1 MKKRIVRRNYVYFDY
16 LEEQPAFLKRI
27 YAARGIRCNEELDK
41 GLEKLA
47 SYQLLSGIEEAV
59 DCLYSALI
67 SNSHIMLIGDFD
79 ADGAT
84 STALAVSCLRMM
96 GAAKVSFLV
105 PNRFEFGYGLTPEIV
120 EVAAKQD
127 PTLLVTVDN
136 GITSHEGVVKAKELG
151 IQVIITDH
159 HLPASSLP
167 QADAIVD
174 PNLPGDLFPSKNLAG
189 VGVIFYVMMALRAK
203 LRAMNWFEQRG
214 LPEINMA
221 SFLDLVAFGTI
232 ADVVPL
238 DQTNRILVY
247 QGLARMR
254 AGRVRPGI
262 RALLDVAGRKIN
274 QLVAT
279 DLGFA
284 VAPRLNAAGRLD
296 DMSLGIACLLSENEQ
311 EAMQFAF
318 RLDELNKER
327 QHLEADM
334 REQAIELVANLQ
346 LASDL
351 PLGLCLF
358 DYDWHQ
364 GIIGIVASRIK
375 EKYHRPV
382 FAFALANENE
392 LKGSGRSISGFHLKD
407 ALEVIV
413 ARYPGLLTKFG
424 GHAMAAGLTLS
435 RNHLEKFTEVFNA
448 VVKEMLPQEAL
459 EGIIHS
465 DGELPHAII
474 NIETAETLQ
483 KAGPWGQGFPE
494 PIFDGHFKVVKQ
506 RLLKD
511 KHLKLVLKSL
521 DDFFVIDAMA
531 FNIDKDRVLITE
543 DDILHIAY
551 KLDINEYR
559 GNRNI
564 QLLIEYFDVV

>member
-1 MKKRIVRRNYVYFDY
+1 MKKKIVRRNYVYFDH
-16 LEEQPAFLKRI
+16 LEELPAFLKQI

-96 GAAKVSFLV
+96 GAVKVSFLV

-167 QADAIVD
+167 QADAIVN

-221 SFLDLVAFGTI
+221 SFLDLVALGTI

-262 RALLDVAGRKIN
+262 RALLNVAGRKIN

-284 VAPRLNAAGRLD
+284 VGPRLNAAGRLD

-382 FAFALANENE
+382 FAFALANESE

-407 ALEVIV
+407 ALECIA

-435 RNHLEKFTEVFNA
+435 RNHLEKFSEVFNA

-465 DGELPHAII
+465 DGELPHSII

-494 PIFDGHFKVVKQ
+494 PIFDGHFKVVNQ